1 MDVRAARLRTTAARV
16 ASSILLIA
24 SVRVASVAQPVPIG
38 GEFQIAS
45 GPPGYFYS
53 YFGAPDAAMNDTG
66 AFDVVWSDGEG
77 SIRGQLFDGAGRRVG
92 DELLFRGDLE

>member
-1 MDVRAARLRTTAARV
+1 
-16 ASSILLIA
+16 
-24 SVRVASVAQPVPIG
+24 
-38 GEFQIAS
+38 
-45 GPPGYFYS
+45 
-53 YFGAPDAAMNDTG
+53 MNDTG